1 MDQEKIGKF
10 ISKLRKENNMTQE
23 KLAEELNVSVKT
35 ISRWENGKN
44 MPDLS
49 LFKPLCELFNITF
62 NDLMSGEI
70 VKKNEYN
77 TKLEEN
83 IINLSISD
91 NKKIKLLKYIIF
103 SILLVLLLITLY
115 GVINNT
121 YVMEYVDNSLLN
133 CDINDNNLKIELYGF
148 TSLNPGYYEFE
159 YNNEKYIVINTLR
172 LYFSKNSFEN
182 DYFNV
187 ENTKELDPKY
197 KIYINIKIDDKIKV
211 VYLNKTKKELLKM
224 NKDELENIFTT
235 SKILCNN

>member
-1 MDQEKIGKF
+1 MDQEKIGRF

-23 KLAEELNVSVKT
+23 ILAEELNVSVKT

-91 NKKIKLLKYIIF
+91 NKKIKFLKYIIF

-133 CDINDNNLKIELYGF
+133 CNINDNNLKIELYGF
-148 TSLNPGYYEFE
+148 TSLNPRYYEFE

-172 LYFSKNSFEN
+172 LYFSK
-182 DYFNV
+182 
-187 ENTKELDPKY
+187 
-197 KIYINIKIDDKIKV
+197 KV
-211 VYLNKTKKELLKM
+211 LKM
-224 NKDELENIFTT
+224 ITLM
-235 SKILCNN
+235 

>member
-224 NKDELENIFTT
+224 NKEELENIFTT